1 MNAFPR
7 RFSRPQ
13 NKFTLPSHWSDL
25 DSTATPGCRGGW
37 VRCFWHIYALWW
49 EECHT
54 PPGRE
59 TGTKAGLV
67 NLSSCPCKNVSS
79 WGLYGHL
86 GRVIICCDGCLII
99 AGHTVASVTPLNARK
114 DISHSVIRT
123 PQASARCFQILS
135 NDWDCPQSVPRILK
149 MCETSTRFRDND
161 WHGLRA
167 GPTPRQAQFLVY
179 FTS

>member
-49 EECHT
+49 EQCHT

-59 TGTKAGLV
+59 MGTKFGLV
-67 NLSSCPCKNVSS
+67 NLSSCPRKNVSS

-86 GRVIICCDGCLII
+86 SRIIICCDGCLII
-99 AGHTVASVTPLNARK
+99 AGHTVASLIDLLITEM
-114 DISHSVIRT
+114 T
-123 PQASARCFQILS
+123 ILP
-135 NDWDCPQSVPRILK
+135 NQSVKVL
-149 MCETSTRFRDND
+149 
-161 WHGLRA
+161 
-167 GPTPRQAQFLVY
+167 QFLLY
-179 FTS
+179 YQRSFHGI